1 MKLVLKTYK
10 GDILSRVEQKEPLSK
25 RYLIERESG
34 EVIQLN
40 CYHYG
45 PHQAEAILRFYLDNL
60 DYIQVVLTIFVSL
73 YIILLLKYMVL

>member
-40 CYHYG
+40 CYHHG
-45 PHQAEAILRFYLDNL
+45 PHQAEAILRGEPWV
-60 DYIQVVLTIFVSL
+60 IH
-73 YIILLLKYMVL
+73 K

>member
-45 PHQAEAILRFYLDNL
+45 PHQAEAILRGEPWV
-60 DYIQVVLTIFVSL
+60 IC
-73 YIILLLKYMVL
+73 K

>member
-10 GDILSRVEQKEPLSK
+10 GDILSRVEQKEPFSK

-40 CYHYG
+40 CYRYG
-45 PHQAEAILRFYLDNL
+45 PHQAEAILRGEPWV
-60 DYIQVVLTIFVSL
+60 IQQQS
-73 YIILLLKYMVL
+73 

>member
-40 CYHYG
+40 CYH
-45 PHQAEAILRFYLDNL
+45 
-60 DYIQVVLTIFVSL
+60 
-73 YIILLLKYMVL
+73 

>member
-40 CYHYG
+40 CYHSV
-45 PHQAEAILRFYLDNL
+45 PHQSEAIFRGEPLGV
-60 DYIQVVLTIFVSL
+60 IH
-73 YIILLLKYMVL
+73 K